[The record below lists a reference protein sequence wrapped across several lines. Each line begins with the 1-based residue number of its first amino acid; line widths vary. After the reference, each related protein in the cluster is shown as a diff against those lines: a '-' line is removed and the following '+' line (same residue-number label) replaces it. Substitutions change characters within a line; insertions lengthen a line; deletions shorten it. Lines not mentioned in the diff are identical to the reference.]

1 MGQAGRHREG
11 LRVFETVLVADRGLL
26 AVRVIRSCQRL
37 GIKAVSCVTE
47 GDENALH
54 TRVADEIIRLGV
66 ADPRSTEAVVEAVIE
81 AARVSGAQAIHP
93 GGGPWAA
100 DAAFAG
106 AVLATDLAWVGAPP
120 GVPAEWHAAWRET
133 VRRGGCTLLWEASAT
148 EPSDVTAAGSRRL
161 VGPDRLVEAVTR
173 TDLVERQLR
182 QAAGERPHDVP
193 TGSGYAM
200 QAALYA
206 GPQTLVPVVVRGW
219 AAPDGAGIVVDTVL
233 ADGARLTRYDDAV
246 LARVTA
252 HGADRGQALARL
264 TATVD
269 GIVLAEPP
277 AELAELRA
285 LLREPSVI
293 SMVG

>member
-120 GVPAEWHAAWRET
+120 AYRLNGTRRGAKRYGGPAARCSGRPRRPSPATSPRPVPAGW
-133 VRRGGCTLLWEASAT
+133 
-148 EPSDVTAAGSRRL
+148 SDRIGWSR
-161 VGPDRLVEAVTR
+161 P
-173 TDLVERQLR
+173 
-182 QAAGERPHDVP
+182 
-193 TGSGYAM
+193 
-200 QAALYA
+200 
-206 GPQTLVPVVVRGW
+206 
-219 AAPDGAGIVVDTVL
+219 
-233 ADGARLTRYDDAV
+233 
-246 LARVTA
+246 
-252 HGADRGQALARL
+252 
-264 TATVD
+264 
-269 GIVLAEPP
+269 
-277 AELAELRA
+277 
-285 LLREPSVI
+285 
-293 SMVG
+293 